1 MLIISAYINKIDF
14 KSFINLILDKIM
26 LFKFL
31 FKKKKKKL
39 QEQSEQKIDM
49 NNWMNLTKEER
60 LEIDFNEK
68 NTIMKRKK
76 ALLKSIR
83 EEYIKIKNKK

>member
-1 MLIISAYINKIDF
+1 
-14 KSFINLILDKIM
+14 M

-31 FKKKKKKL
+31 SKKKKIKL
-39 QEQSEQKIDM
+39 QEQSEQKFDM
-49 NNWMNLTKEER
+49 NNWMKLTKEER

-68 NTIMKRKK
+68 NTIMRKKK

-83 EEYIKIKNKK
+83 EEYIKMKKEK

>member
-1 MLIISAYINKIDF
+1 M
-14 KSFINLILDKIM
+14 ILEKIM

-31 FKKKKKKL
+31 SKKKKKKKL
-39 QEQSEQKIDM
+39 QEQSEQKFDM

-68 NTIMKRKK
+68 NKMMRKKK
-76 ALLKSIR
+76 ALLKKEGI
-83 EEYIKIKNKK
+83 IF

>member
-1 MLIISAYINKIDF
+1 
-14 KSFINLILDKIM
+14 M

-31 FKKKKKKL
+31 FKKKNKNLK
-39 QEQSEQKIDM
+39 EQSEQKFDM

-60 LEIDFNEK
+60 LDMDFNEK
-68 NTIMKRKK
+68 NKTMIKKK

-83 EEYIKIKNKK
+83 EEYMKIKKGDT

>member
-1 MLIISAYINKIDF
+1 MISQ
-14 KSFINLILDKIM
+14 NLM
-26 LFKFL
+26 LFNFI
-31 FKKKKKKL
+31 FKRKKKKL
-39 QEQSEQKIDM
+39 QEKSELKFDL

-68 NTIMKRKK
+68 NKTMRKKK

-83 EEYIKIKNKK
+83 EEYIKIKNSKKVIS

>member
-1 MLIISAYINKIDF
+1 
-14 KSFINLILDKIM
+14 M

-31 FKKKKKKL
+31 FKKKKKL
-39 QEQSEQKIDM
+39 HEQSEKTFDM
-49 NNWMNLTKEER
+49 KNWMNLTKEER

-68 NTIMKRKK
+68 NTIMRKKK

-83 EEYIKIKNKK
+83 EEYIKMKNEK

>member
-1 MLIISAYINKIDF
+1 
-14 KSFINLILDKIM
+14 M

-39 QEQSEQKIDM
+39 QEQSEKNFDM

-68 NTIMKRKK
+68 NTIMRKKK

-83 EEYIKIKNKK
+83 EEYIKIKNKNV

>member
-1 MLIISAYINKIDF
+1 
-14 KSFINLILDKIM
+14 M

-31 FKKKKKKL
+31 SKKKKIKL
-39 QEQSEQKIDM
+39 QEQSEQKFDM

-68 NTIMKRKK
+68 NKIMRKK
-76 ALLKSIR
+76 EALLKSIR
-83 EEYIKIKNKK
+83 EEYIKMKNEK

>member
-1 MLIISAYINKIDF
+1 
-14 KSFINLILDKIM
+14 M

-31 FKKKKKKL
+31 SKKKKIKL
-39 QEQSEQKIDM
+39 QEQSKQKFDM

-68 NTIMKRKK
+68 NTIMRKKK

-83 EEYIKIKNKK
+83 EEYIKMKNEK

>member
-1 MLIISAYINKIDF
+1 
-14 KSFINLILDKIM
+14 M

-31 FKKKKKKL
+31 SKKKKKKL
-39 QEQSEQKIDM
+39 QEQSEQKFDM
-49 NNWMNLTKEER
+49 KNWMNLTKEER

-68 NTIMKRKK
+68 NTIMRKKK

-83 EEYIKIKNKK
+83 EEYIKIKNENV

>member
-1 MLIISAYINKIDF
+1 MF
-14 KSFINLILDKIM
+14 
-26 LFKFL
+26 FKFL

-39 QEQSEQKIDM
+39 KEQDEQKFDM
-49 NNWMNLTKEER
+49 NNWMKLTKEER

-68 NTIMKRKK
+68 NTIMRKKK

-83 EEYIKIKNKK
+83 EEYIKMKNEK

>member
-1 MLIISAYINKIDF
+1 
-14 KSFINLILDKIM
+14 M
-26 LFKFL
+26 LFRFL
-31 FKKKKKKL
+31 FNKKKKKI
-39 QEQSEQKIDM
+39 QEQSEQKFDM

-68 NTIMKRKK
+68 NTIMRKKK

-83 EEYIKIKNKK
+83 EEYIKIKNNMSINDA

>member
-1 MLIISAYINKIDF
+1 
-14 KSFINLILDKIM
+14 M

-31 FKKKKKKL
+31 SKKKKKKL
-39 QEQSEQKIDM
+39 QEQSEQKFDM

-68 NTIMKRKK
+68 NKIMRKK
-76 ALLKSIR
+76 KELLKSIR
-83 EEYIKIKNKK
+83 DEYIKMKNEK

>member
-1 MLIISAYINKIDF
+1 
-14 KSFINLILDKIM
+14 M

-39 QEQSEQKIDM
+39 QEKSEKKFDM

-60 LEIDFNEK
+60 LAIDFNEK
-68 NTIMKRKK
+68 NTIMRKKK
-76 ALLKSIR
+76 ALIKSIR

>member
-1 MLIISAYINKIDF
+1 
-14 KSFINLILDKIM
+14 M

-39 QEQSEQKIDM
+39 QEQSEQKFDI

-68 NTIMKRKK
+68 NTIMRKKK

-83 EEYIKIKNKK
+83 EEYIKMKNEK

>member
-1 MLIISAYINKIDF
+1 MNQIDF
-14 KSFINLILDKIM
+14 KSFFNLILGKIM
-26 LFKFL
+26 LFKLL
-31 FKKKKKKL
+31 FKKKKKKF
-39 QEQSEQKIDM
+39 QEQSEEKIDM

-68 NTIMKRKK
+68 NTIMRKKK

-83 EEYIKIKNKK
+83 EEYIKIKNKNV

>member
-1 MLIISAYINKIDF
+1 
-14 KSFINLILDKIM
+14 M

-83 EEYIKIKNKK
+83 EEYIKIKNKKYLGVKKKMLKKFFFRIVSINY

>member
-1 MLIISAYINKIDF
+1 
-14 KSFINLILDKIM
+14 M

-31 FKKKKKKL
+31 SKKKKKKL
-39 QEQSEQKIDM
+39 QEQSEQKFDM

-68 NTIMKRKK
+68 NTIMRKKK

-83 EEYIKIKNKK
+83 EEYIKIKMFKRQKNC

>member
-1 MLIISAYINKIDF
+1 
-14 KSFINLILDKIM
+14 M

-31 FKKKKKKL
+31 SKKKKKL
-39 QEQSEQKIDM
+39 QEQSEQKFDM

-68 NTIMKRKK
+68 NKTMRKKK
-76 ALLKSIR
+76 ALLESIR
-83 EEYIKIKNKK
+83 EEYIKIKKEK